1 MTTVALG
8 VLAVGAVADA
18 VTRHVPQLV
27 ADRFASRLFAKDA
40 SLWGPAAEPESAVR
54 LSWVTLGR
62 TSRPL
67 VGEVAALRDHL
78 AGQGVDHVVLCGM
91 GGSSLAPE
99 VICAT
104 AGVPL
109 TVLDSSNP
117 DTVRAALTES
127 LDRTVVVVSSK
138 SGSTIETDSQR
149 RAYEAAFTR
158 AGIDP
163 TQRIVIVTDPD
174 SPLDKNARAAGY
186 RVINAD
192 PDVGG
197 RYSALTAFG
206 LVPSGLAGV
215 DLEQLLD
222 EAESVADL
230 LSDDDEANP
239 ALRLGAVMAGTEP
252 LRDKL
257 VLVDDRSWITGFAD
271 WAEQLI
277 AESTGKNGTGVLP
290 VVVQGDSDNPDPEV
304 LSLARDITVARLVDD
319 AADVGDFAD
328 TSADPSRSVVRVSG
342 SLGAQLLLWEV
353 ATAVAGRI
361 LGINPFD
368 QPDVESAKN
377 AARGLLEASS
387 VKPDPAAFTDGAIE
401 VRSLGG
407 DWLGDAKTVASAL
420 DSLFSVLD
428 PQHGYVAI
436 MAYLDRLGDAPLAEA
451 RRAIAGRTKRPTTFG
466 WGPRF
471 LHSTGQ
477 YHKGGPATGVYLQI
491 TAAPQEDLAIPG
503 REFTF
508 GDFISAQA
516 GGDAQVLADHG
527 RPVLRLH
534 LTDHDA
540 GLAQLIRTLVNESQ

>member
-1 MTTVALG
+1 
-8 VLAVGAVADA
+8 
-18 VTRHVPQLV
+18 
-27 ADRFASRLFAKDA
+27 
-40 SLWGPAAEPESAVR
+40 
-54 LSWVTLGR
+54 
-62 TSRPL
+62 
-67 VGEVAALRDHL
+67 
-78 AGQGVDHVVLCGM
+78 
-91 GGSSLAPE
+91 
-99 VICAT
+99 
-104 AGVPL
+104 
-109 TVLDSSNP
+109 
-117 DTVRAALTES
+117 
-127 LDRTVVVVSSK
+127 
-138 SGSTIETDSQR
+138 
-149 RAYEAAFTR
+149 
-158 AGIDP
+158 
-163 TQRIVIVTDPD
+163 
-174 SPLDKNARAAGY
+174 
-186 RVINAD
+186 
-192 PDVGG
+192 
-197 RYSALTAFG
+197 
-206 LVPSGLAGV
+206 
-215 DLEQLLD
+215 
-222 EAESVADL
+222 
-230 LSDDDEANP
+230 
-239 ALRLGAVMAGTEP
+239 MAG
-252 LRDKL
+252 
-257 VLVDDRSWITGFAD
+257 
-271 WAEQLI
+271 
-277 AESTGKNGTGVLP
+277 
-290 VVVQGDSDNPDPEV
+290 
-304 LSLARDITVARLVDD
+304 DITVARLVDD

-377 AARGLLEASS
+377 AARGLLEATS

-401 VRSLGG
+401 VRTLGG
-407 DWLGDAKTVASAL
+407 DWLGDATTVAGAL

-436 MAYLDRLGDAPLAEA
+436 MAYLDRLGDAPLAAA
-451 RRAIAGRTKRPTTFG
+451 RRVIAGRTKRPTTFG